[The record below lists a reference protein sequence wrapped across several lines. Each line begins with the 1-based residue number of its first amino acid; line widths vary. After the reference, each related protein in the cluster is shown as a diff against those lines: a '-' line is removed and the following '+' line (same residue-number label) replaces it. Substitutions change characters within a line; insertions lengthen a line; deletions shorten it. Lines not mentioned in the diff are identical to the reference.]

1 MKTVMVTRL
10 ARLPPTRHMVWSIR
24 AKTRWV
30 WASKLP
36 EMSLPSVSVVA
47 IWPASQTMR
56 PPSVMTAG
64 EYERVCCCGPSRY
77 CAMAAPLGA
86 RWVTGCAVGRGT
98 GAGAARCKRR
108 ALRRRQSGAGRGGA
122 QSHHALRR
130 IRLKRREVGAHALAQ
145 DLRVGE
151 LARHVAVRLLG
162 VEVQVV
168 EARVRVALGHA
179 REAT

>member
-122 QSHHALRR
+122 
-130 IRLKRREVGAHALAQ
+130 HALAQ

-179 REAT
+179 REAAGAVHV